1 MNSPDRSVRRFVH
14 AGFLVLAA
22 CDASDNKPR
31 KLEATDSVAAAVVGQ
46 MSVRGDSASPKMA
59 IPDSGQGTPRADSRR
74 LNAPRILRDF
84 CEGEGCMFP
93 YSIVACST
101 LTLRSADADDARE
114 VGRINIGDTA
124 VVETGNL
131 HLNAPGLAVL
141 RRDHAV
147 VHETSLSDGMV
158 SYDTVQLVRG
168 DTVLIW
174 ENQGEGYWGVE
185 HKGRRMTVEEFWSGP
200 ASIVSSRYEDQ
211 EPAVSL
217 SKPDAISWGR
227 LRLRDG
233 RTGWSRRELYS
244 AVIVVP
250 DWPYGCEPGPR

>member
-1 MNSPDRSVRRFVH
+1 MNSPDRFVRHLVH
-14 AGFLVLAA
+14 ACLLALAA

-46 MSVRGDSASPKMA
+46 MPARGDSASPKMA
-59 IPDSGQGTPRADSRR
+59 IADSRQGTPRADSLRVK
-74 LNAPRILRDF
+74 APRILRDF

-93 YSIVACST
+93 YTIVACST

-114 VGRINIGDTA
+114 VGRVNIGDTA
-124 VVETGNL
+124 IVETGNL
-131 HLNAPGLAVL
+131 HLYAPGLAVL

-147 VHETSLSDGMV
+147 VHETSLPDGMV
-158 SYDTVQLVRG
+158 SYDTVQLVHG

-174 ENQGEGYWGVE
+174 ENHGEGYWAVE
-185 HKGRRMTVEEFWSGP
+185 HKRRRMIVEEFWSGP
-200 ASIVSSRYEDQ
+200 ASIVSSRYEEQ

-217 SKPDAISWGR
+217 SKPDAISWRR

-233 RTGWSRRELYS
+233 RAGWSRRELYS
-244 AVIVVP
+244 AVIVDP
-250 DWPYGCEPGPR
+250 GWAYGCEPGPR

>member
-1 MNSPDRSVRRFVH
+1 MNSPDRSVRHLVH
-14 AGFLVLAA
+14 AGFFVLAA
-22 CDASDNKPR
+22 CDASDNKPG
-31 KLEATDSVAAAVVGQ
+31 KLQATDSVAAAVVGQ
-46 MSVRGDSASPKMA
+46 MPPRGDGASQKITIA
-59 IPDSGQGTPRADSRR
+59 DAGQGTPRADSLR
-74 LNAPRILRDF
+74 LKRPRVLLNF

-101 LTLRSADADDARE
+101 LTLRSADGDDARE

-124 VVETGNL
+124 IVETGNL

-158 SYDTVQLVRG
+158 SYDTVQLVHG

-174 ENQGEGYWGVE
+174 ENQGEGYWAVE
-185 HKGRRMTVEEFWSGP
+185 HKGRRMIVEEFWSGP
-200 ASIVSSRYEDQ
+200 ASIVSSRYEEQ

-217 SKPDAISWGR
+217 SKPDAISWRR

-233 RTGWSRRELYS
+233 RAGWWRHELYS
-244 AVIVVP
+244 AVIVDP
-250 DWPYGCEPGPR
+250 HWPYGCEPGPR